1 MGKESIMNANLST
14 GVNGISELSA
24 DEMEIVAGGFGQMI
38 IGFLVK
44 QSIKSLVSGED
55 SVFDQAKR
63 HAQSKKGQK
72 H

>member
-1 MGKESIMNANLST
+1 MNANLRT
-14 GVNGISELSA
+14 GMNGISELSA
-24 DEMEIVAGGFGQMI
+24 GEMEMVAGGFGQMI

-63 HAQSKKGQK
+63 HAQTKKNQK
-72 H
+72 QQ